1 MLAAILTILLI
12 LLLLVIAP
20 LYLLYGLYAA
30 VMNFKRAKDAGKLSR
45 VGLVLGYPYFIL
57 GMALDIYCNTIPLS
71 ILLLE
76 PPKFGEFTVTARMTR
91 LQQTGGWR
99 GDVARWFCEEL
110 MDGLDPDWKH
120 CE

>member
-1 MLAAILTILLI
+1 MPTIMSSLGIMFLI
-12 LLLLVIAP
+12 GIMP

-30 VMNFKRAKDAGKLSR
+30 VMNFKRAKDAGKLSKA
-45 VGLVLGYPYFIL
+45 GLILGYPYFIL
-57 GMALDIYCNTIPLS
+57 GMALDIYCNTVPVS

-76 PPKFGEFTVTARMTR
+76 PPKFGEFTVTARITR
-91 LQQTGGWR
+91 LKQAGGWR

-110 MDGLDPDWKH
+110 LDGLDPDWKH